1 MEEFFLSPKG
11 LHAILKKKGVD
22 FLYHANTVLTS
33 LTFINENALLSRAYV
48 EQNNLVQTAQRSD
61 PADKKFNV
69 WDDVFVDGIDIH
81 QKYKRANSYGPV
93 LFVLK
98 LDLLLSPSCPR
109 LLICKNNPMYW
120 KNDDMLSD
128 RYYSDIEEFDKDYLS
143 NKKIDARLMITFR
156 NPEKA
161 IKLTKFL
168 RIVVIDKPAALF
180 WSAGEKKVVAEV
192 SFSRIL
198 TALKENSLGHIPL
211 KYRHTDIP
219 ILSCK
224 CVFEYARQSTFEPAE
239 FIKRF
244 RGKPEVM

>member
-1 MEEFFLSPKG
+1 MEEFFLSPKS
-11 LHAILKKKGVD
+11 LHAILKKKGVG

-48 EQNNLVQTAQRSD
+48 EQKSLVQTPQKSD
-61 PADKKFNV
+61 PEDKNFNV

-81 QKYKRANSYGPV
+81 QKYKKANSYGPV

-120 KNDDMLSD
+120 RNGDTVSD
-128 RYYSDIEEFDKDYLS
+128 RYYSDIEEFDEDYLS
-143 NKKIDARLMITFR
+143 NKKLDSRLMITFR
-156 NPEKA
+156 NPEKT

-168 RIVVIDKPAALF
+168 RIIVIDRPIVLF
-180 WSAGEKKVVAEV
+180 GPAGEKKVVAEV
-192 SFSRIL
+192 SYGRIS
-198 TALKENSLGHIPL
+198 TALKQNSLGHIPL

-224 CVFEYARQSTFEPAE
+224 CGFEYLRMYTFDSTE

-244 RGKPEVM
+244 RGRPEN